1 MEFYGLRQT
10 TQGSLRFYG
19 ILQVDDRSESVYGKV
34 GQGVRRHIKSHR
46 SVSAAEKYT
55 EHKIFEKMMEGYES
69 TDVRVDKP
77 YYTIGCT
84 IGCTI
89 GYTSREL
96 LMIQERIRVIICTK
110 IPAWIYLLA
119 FLEKG
124 NKLVN
129 WSFKDKII

>member
-10 TQGSLRFYG
+10 TQGPRFYG

-77 YYTIGCT
+77 YT

-96 LMIQERIRVIICTK
+96 LMIQERIRVIICTR
-110 IPAWIYLLA
+110 IPAWIYLLS

-124 NKLVN
+124 NNKLVN